1 VAELQFGMDYT
12 EAQVNRQMLRI
23 RESIFDNY
31 EILEDNPDAYRGE
44 LKTDFKQIIESHIKI
59 DKVLSE
65 DEFKAMFQSCV
76 DDMTEWIITNTD
88 GVDKPVVNIFCIDL
102 LEQTLSRI
110 YSVEEVNDPSTDYMY
125 G

>member
-1 VAELQFGMDYT
+1 MQTIGLHMDYT

>member
-1 VAELQFGMDYT
+1 VQTIGLHMDYT